1 MKQFKLLALVPAM
14 FLAACGGDEQSVEEK
29 AAPGSVTYS
38 YPADGQADVSPKTDI
53 ILRFSHPVT
62 DNSLNENINLKAN
75 GDSISFNVE
84 KVDGGKSLKL
94 TTPGTL
100 MNGVEY
106 SITFEDPLQAEGGR
120 IIETPNSVGKPGI
133 QFHTRGSFSGVAS
146 EANTQNDFKIA
157 WSAPSLNK
165 QGAEY
170 FETMDFS
177 TFRIAMTQPIHP
189 EWKKLGGS
197 IELRDKNGDL
207 VPATILVKGNRISV
221 DPCVADRCGSK
232 EDILKAGETYTLEL
246 SNLASL
252 NKDTEDLSERFKGTF
267 PVMPKDTGSTVVLQ
281 QSAADS
287 NQGRITSILNGQAIN
302 SVTLNSVLQGK
313 AGPSQ
318 QGGDLFAELA
328 PNSPDMDTD
337 DVLLRIPK
345 GSVLESTSLNVKVG
359 GKVQVLDAATG
370 DKQETGTIKVTML
383 SDATGYM
390 RSNPYTDELDAPR
403 HLTLFMDASMNTEE
417 AQPNA
422 ALSQDLMSIQ
432 LRGTAEVI
440 DGVLTIDAIGMVEPE
455 LLGQEF
461 TDSTIAFH
469 LKADTDVNSALDAE
483 DIWKREQEETT
494 PPELVSWMPGDK
506 ENAIPNTRQ
515 SMQRPGDPV
524 ILFFDEPLDPA
535 SVGSSVSL
543 TKANDSSSVAF
554 NHILDGTTLTILPEE
569 GFEQGVSYAISVDGI
584 SDLSGN
590 STTLKTL
597 NVTLEDAFDPV
608 FAPGEVD
615 EDENSL
621 ETLVSPVVLTSNAGF
636 ACATTE
642 PNLKQ
647 GSLSQGHCLDGAPD
661 DRPFPTDELP
671 IIEVGSDQPLSLV
684 FSQSIDPETLNKD
697 TLKVERVTVDS
708 SGNITDE
715 VAVDGRYQL
724 YDRAVKF
731 FPDNP
736 WSNTEKTLY
745 RYTLKTKTGKCNSEN
760 PNEAVCSVHGAPLN
774 TSPLVNP
781 LQAGSSEPLISYFR
795 GAAPTG
801 HVMTPLHNV
810 PVRDVNSNYWIDT
823 NEPFPMTEDE
833 LVTADEEGSPLSTP
847 YYPTPSNAARLV
859 VSGKPFVLDGD
870 GTGWFGCDEKG
881 TCPENQFIYKT
892 AGLLTEVVGPVSEN
906 PAPTH
911 PFGEGEKDRGIRVLL
926 HPAALITTG
935 AELHLEN
942 DSGASISHLLLSG
955 GQSTGPQILRMRYA
969 KDKPECDE
977 TQETCKRNRL
987 IEGRIIETPTGPKFR
1002 TKVDLFLD
1010 APALTLPLDG
1020 LAHNLFS
1027 HAFTLDLEGDITF
1040 FDDGRM
1046 QIEQRNLETADI
1058 MVSIKIPPTDALNNL
1073 LSGLVE
1079 LINITNKCTGPW
1091 YDICYVFTDRPADDP
1106 DPLKGGA
1113 VSAHLQLLPKS
1124 VYLNYI
1130 SNPVKDLPAQYQE
1143 QIAQ

>member
-432 LRGTAEVI
+432 LRGTAEVM
-440 DGVLTIDAIGMVEPE
+440 DGVLTIDAIGMVEPA

-483 DIWKREQEETT
+483 DIWKREQEDTT

-524 ILFFDEPLDPA
+524 ILFFDEPLDPDSIA
-535 SVGSSVSL
+535 DGVKLYADGSELTVGNGL
-543 TKANDSSSVAF
+543 NAK
-554 NHILDGTTLTILPEE
+554 LDGTALTLNPE
-569 GFEQGVSYAISVDGI
+569 GGLKPGVQYRVSAASLTDLAGNSYANMGD
-584 SDLSGN
+584 DLSFSLDGERDALADAPPLALTTYPGFPCETNHDQLDFDKNILGECYTKGAN
-590 STTLKTL
+590 SINADDDTTTGGDLLPVSEMPEDRPITVVFSQPMKLDSIRLGETFKV
-597 NVTLEDAFDPV
+597 NKVDAKGEDIDEGQVTGRLEKNYQRIRFYPDDGWE
-608 FAPGEVD
+608 PGEFYQY
-615 EDENSL
+615 
-621 ETLVSPVVLTSNAGF
+621 TLVSLRDTDNTDQGYTAHCTGPKPDSVCGINDYPLKADLLEGLNSGLGNGADPDPQSLKIYFKGAPAQDSVFTPLRNLPIRDMNA
-636 ACATTE
+636 
-642 PNLKQ
+642 NLKIDDNEPFAHESDGN
-647 GSLSQGHCLDGAPD
+647 GSYLPSANSAKLVVNYKDGEKQEA
-661 DRPFPTDELP
+661 R
-671 IIEVGSDQPLSLV
+671 VGCA
-684 FSQSIDPETLNKD
+684 
-697 TLKVERVTVDS
+697 VDS
-708 SGNITDE
+708 STEKE
-715 VAVDGRYQL
+715 VEQCKRNKFIYQAYAL
-724 YDRAVKF
+724 
-731 FPDNP
+731 
-736 WSNTEKTLY
+736 NTEVIGTTILEDGPDK
-745 RYTLKTKTGKCNSEN
+745 GKPALE
-760 PNEAVCSVHGAPLN
+760 VL
-774 TSPLVNP
+774 L
-781 LQAGSSEPLISYFR
+781 
-795 GAAPTG
+795 
-801 HVMTPLHNV
+801 
-810 PVRDVNSNYWIDT
+810 
-823 NEPFPMTEDE
+823 
-833 LVTADEEGSPLSTP
+833 
-847 YYPTPSNAARLV
+847 YPTTIATTSLDV
-859 VSGKPFVLDGD
+859 HLSLFSIVS
-870 GTGWFGCDEKG
+870 T
-881 TCPENQFIYKT
+881 
-892 AGLLTEVVGPVSEN
+892 
-906 PAPTH
+906 
-911 PFGEGEKDRGIRVLL
+911 
-926 HPAALITTG
+926 
-935 AELHLEN
+935 
-942 DSGASISHLLLSG
+942 
-955 GQSTGPQILRMRYA
+955 TGPQVLRMRYA
-969 KDKPECDE
+969 KNPDCADSGTDCPRDSLIPGYIVEDE
-977 TQETCKRNRL
+977 SGQSVFK
-987 IEGRIIETPTGPKFR
+987 
-1002 TKVDLFLD
+1002 TKVDVFLD
-1010 APALTLPLDG
+1010 APELRLESILT
-1020 LAHNLFS
+1020 AEHNLFNYE
-1027 HAFTLDLEGDITF
+1027 FTLDLVGDVTF

-1046 QIEQRNLETADI
+1046 QIEQYNLN
-1058 MVSIKIPPTDALNNL
+1058 IPPINVQSEV
-1073 LSGLVE
+1073 LSGLVKKE
-1079 LINITNKCTGPW
+1079 I
-1091 YDICYVFTDRPADDP
+1091 
-1106 DPLKGGA
+1106 PL
-1113 VSAHLQLLPKS
+1113 VIPKRGL
-1124 VYLNYI
+1124 YLNFI

-1143 QIAQ
+1143 QVAQ